1 MVFIILFAL
10 CRKGS
15 AKNILFLMN
24 PLVESQRPLR
34 LCEKRNKARGKVSL
48 SPSHKGRNI
57 FQALRMKVCWLD
69 LSYYEILFL
78 PLYAMPLL
86 NG

>member
-34 LCEKRNKARGKVSL
+34 LCEKRNNARGRVSL
-48 SPSHKGRNI
+48 SRQATKDAI
-57 FQALRMKVCWLD
+57 FSKRL
-69 LSYYEILFL
+69 
-78 PLYAMPLL
+78 
-86 NG
+86 G